1 MQTDQLRALLAIVD
15 TGTFEAAARALHVT
29 PSAVS
34 QRIKALESQV
44 GRPVLQRTLPCRP
57 TEAGRVLVR
66 MARQLAVLEAD
77 ALAELDPANSGPAEL
92 AVAVNADSLAT
103 WFVPVLA
110 TVAGWGDT
118 ILRVHVEDQDHSAVL
133 LRAGDVIGAVTSDP
147 VAVQGCAIRPL
158 GSMRYIPMAAPVLR
172 DAYRRGR
179 VPDWDRMPVVR
190 FNAKDDLQHAFLA
203 RHGVDGKGGGGG
215 SASVGGGAVGAGDVS
230 DDSAGDGPAVHV
242 VPSSQGFLAAVVA
255 GLGWG
260 MVPVTQLDDVPSG
273 ALVPL
278 AKGEHVDV
286 PLHWQAW
293 RLRSPRIDRLTD
305 ALVAAAR
312 AGLR

>member
-1 MQTDQLRALLAIVD
+1 MQSDHLRALLAIVD

-34 QRIKALESQV
+34 QRIRSLESQL
-44 GRPVLQRTLPCRP
+44 GRPMVQRAVPCRA
-57 TEAGRVLVR
+57 TEAGAVLVR

-77 ALAELDPANSGPAEL
+77 ALAELEPANDGPVDL
-92 AVAVNADSLAT
+92 AIAVNADSLAT

-110 TVAGWGDT
+110 AVAAWGDIT
-118 ILRVHVEDQDHSAVL
+118 VRVHVEDQDHSAAL

-147 VAVQGCAIRPL
+147 VAVQGCAARPL
-158 GSMRYIPMAAPVLR
+158 GSMRYVPMATPAVR
-172 DAYRRGR
+172 DAHRRGGG
-179 VPDWDRMPVVR
+179 VDWARMPVVR
-190 FNAKDDLQHAFLA
+190 FNAKDDLQHDFLA
-203 RHGVDGKGGGGG
+203 GRGV
-215 SASVGGGAVGAGDVS
+215 
-230 DDSAGDGPAVHV
+230 AGDGPPVHV

-260 MVPVTQLDDVPSG
+260 MVPVAQLGDVPAG
-273 ALVPL
+273 ALVRL
-278 AKGEHVDV
+278 AGTRHVDV

-293 RLRSPRIDRLTD
+293 RLRSPRIDRLAD
-305 ALVAAAR
+305 AVAAAAR

>member
-1 MQTDQLRALLAIVD
+1 MQSDHLRALLAIVD

-44 GRPVLQRTLPCRP
+44 GRPVVQRTVPC
-57 TEAGRVLVR
+57 TATAAGAVLVR

-77 ALAELDPANSGPAEL
+77 ALAELHPAGGGPGEL
-92 AVAVNADSLAT
+92 SLAVNADSLAT

-110 TVAGWGDT
+110 EIAGWGDA
-118 ILRVHVEDQDHSAVL
+118 IVHLHVEDQDHSADL
-133 LRAGDVIGAVTSDP
+133 LRAGEVIGAVTSDP
-147 VAVQGCAIRPL
+147 VAAAGCAVHAL
-158 GSMRYIPMAAPVLR
+158 GTMRYQPMATPALR
-172 DAYRRGR
+172 DAHRRGGGI
-179 VPDWDRMPVVR
+179 DWARMPFVR

-203 RHGVDGKGGGGG
+203 GRGFVDG
-215 SASVGGGAVGAGDVS
+215 S
-230 DDSAGDGPAVHV
+230 PPVHV
-242 VPSSQGFLAAVVA
+242 VPSSQGFLAAVAA

-260 MVPVTQLDDVPSG
+260 MVPVTQLGDVPAG
-273 ALVPL
+273 TLVPL
-278 AKGEHVDV
+278 PGGGPVDV

-293 RLRSPRIDRLTD
+293 RLRSPRIDRLT
-305 ALVAAAR
+305 AAVSAAAR